1 MLLYLQMIETDEDKS
16 KFEEI
21 YRAYRNLM
29 YYIAYTRLHHTQDAE
44 DAVHHVFTKIA
55 ENIRNI
61 EPPSSRT
68 KQYVITMVDN
78 RVTDML
84 RAKGRHPTEEYNDAL
99 QTALSASEDGEAYLV
114 TCILKLPERQRMVI
128 WLKYYYGYT
137 LREIAS
143 MLDISLVSAQKLDQR
158 AKKKLEELYKNGDEM
173 R

>member
-1 MLLYLQMIETDEDKS
+1 MRAQFAQRAIRHCLRGDNSMLLYLQMIETDEDKS

-44 DAVHHVFTKIA
+44 DAVHHVFIKIA
-55 ENIRNI
+55 E
-61 EPPSSRT
+61 
-68 KQYVITMVDN
+68 
-78 RVTDML
+78 
-84 RAKGRHPTEEYNDAL
+84 GRHPTEEYNDAL
-99 QTALSASEDGEAYLV
+99 QTALSASEDGEAFLV

>member
-1 MLLYLQMIETDEDKS
+1 MIKINTLVIKNAHIVSPADGLDKVADVLV
-16 KFEEI
+16 KDGKI
-21 YRAYRNLM
+21 
-29 YYIAYTRLHHTQDAE
+29 
-44 DAVHHVFTKIA
+44 TKIA

-143 MLDISLVSAQKLDQR
+143 MLDISLVSAQKEARR
-158 AKKKLEELYKNGDEM
+158 AL
-173 R
+173 